1 MTAKRTP
8 RGIRN
13 HNPGNIEYRPKTQWQ
28 GQIGTD
34 GRFVIFSAPEY
45 GIRAIIKILQ
55 NYQRKHGL
63 KSLSAMLQRWA
74 PPHENHTNSYIAF
87 VAQSLDVSPDEALD
101 LNDAKVAVGLVRA
114 IIAQENGYA
123 YRNYY
128 PSETIAKG
136 LALAGINT
144 DQAIQPAN
152 QTEDKSAKSGKIK
165 YPRTTATAAASTAT
179 AAGAGLAIEQI
190 NSSLEGLQQLGAS
203 GALLMSRLAD
213 AKLWLWLVIAAALAV
228 GIYVAYS
235 KYREVR
241 K

>member
-63 KSLSAMLQRWA
+63 KSVSAMLQRWA
-74 PPHENHTNSYIAF
+74 PPSENHTSAYIET
-87 VAQSLDVSPDEALD
+87 VAKAIGQSPQADVD
-101 LNDAKVAVGLVRA
+101 LSNPQVVDVLLRA
-114 IIAQENGYA
+114 IIQVENGRA
-123 YRNYY
+123 WADYY
-128 PSETIAKG
+128 SDEVIAEGLRLANVKG
-136 LALAGINT
+136 GAVKT
-144 DQAIQPAN
+144 VMR
-152 QTEDKSAKSGKIK
+152 
-165 YPRTTATAAASTAT
+165 YPRTTATAAGATAT
-179 AAGAGLAIEQI
+179 VAGASVAIEQI
-190 NSSLEGLQQLGAS
+190 NNSLEGLQQLGS
-203 GALLMSRLAD
+203 GGALLISRLSD
-213 AKLWLWLVIAAALAV
+213 AKSLLLCVIVAAMAV
-228 GIYVAYS
+228 GIYVAYT